1 MQWWLAHSN
10 WLEVQNL
17 SAEGGTEGRLRG
29 RVVSGSF
36 EDVGAREHGRLTAV
50 RLVGPVLTVVLL
62 IAGPAHGDAA
72 AAGAGEEV
80 DRALEFPL
88 VWK

>member
-1 MQWWLAHSN
+1 M
-10 WLEVQNL
+10 
-17 SAEGGTEGRLRG
+17 GTQRR
-29 RVVSGSF
+29 S
-36 EDVGAREHGRLTAV
+36 RLTAV
-50 RLVGPVLTVVLL
+50 RLVRSVLTVVLL

-88 VWK
+88 VWKKTKKYIRHQSLSPPRQAGGLEKRNTLHVLVMYKTG

>member
-1 MQWWLAHSN
+1 M
-10 WLEVQNL
+10 
-17 SAEGGTEGRLRG
+17 GTQRR
-29 RVVSGSF
+29 S
-36 EDVGAREHGRLTAV
+36 RLTAV
-50 RLVGPVLTVVLL
+50 RLVRSVLTVVLL

-88 VWK
+88 V